1 MPQVSACVVTIMLE
15 LKSRDYEVETSEMS
29 SQAATT
35 LPAVPSALNKPGQGV
50 PEYGHLYKS
59 V

>member
-1 MPQVSACVVTIMLE
+1 MLE

-50 PEYGHLYKS
+50 PEYGHLHKS